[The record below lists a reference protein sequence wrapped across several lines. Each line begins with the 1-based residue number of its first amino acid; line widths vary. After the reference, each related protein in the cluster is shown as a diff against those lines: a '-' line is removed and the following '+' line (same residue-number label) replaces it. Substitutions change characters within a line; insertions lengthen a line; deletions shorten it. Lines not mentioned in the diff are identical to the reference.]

1 MLRIRAFEE
10 AVERLFSEG
19 RIRGTAHTAIGQ
31 EAVAVGVCAALEAGD
46 YITSTHRGHAH
57 LIARGGDPRRMMAE
71 LFGRATGYSRGRGGS
86 QMMADRSLGFL
97 GGNGIT
103 GGAMPVATGLALH
116 CMMEKTGS
124 VAVCFFGDGAANQG
138 TFHESINLAAIWRL
152 PVVFVCEN
160 NGYAMSMPAAKGVAA
175 GGNIAGR
182 AAGYAIPGL
191 TVDGNDPFM
200 VHQAASG
207 AISRA
212 RSGEGPSLLECRTYR
227 LSGHSRGDPCI
238 YRPRDE
244 ETAAHQEEP
253 IARLERRLREE
264 ERLDDAL
271 LNRITARVNE
281 EIADAIRLAEAD
293 PEPCW
298 PPENGK

>member
-1 MLRIRAFEE
+1 M
-10 AVERLFSEG
+10 
-19 RIRGTAHTAIGQ
+19 
-31 EAVAVGVCAALEAGD
+31 AAPL
-46 YITSTHRGHAH
+46 
-57 LIARGGDPRRMMAE
+57 
-71 LFGRATGYSRGRGGS
+71 SRK
-86 QMMADRSLGFL
+86 GFL
-97 GGNGIT
+97 FLLR
-103 GGAMPVATGLALH
+103 AKVRA
-116 CMMEKTGS
+116 K
-124 VAVCFFGDGAANQG
+124 
-138 TFHESINLAAIWRL
+138 IN
-152 PVVFVCEN
+152 
-160 NGYAMSMPAAKGVAA
+160 
-175 GGNIAGR
+175 
-182 AAGYAIPGL
+182 
-191 TVDGNDPFM
+191 
-200 VHQAASG
+200 
-207 AISRA
+207 RA

-244 ETAAHQEEP
+244 ETAARQEEP